1 MGSLWS
7 IDAALKH
14 VANAMT
20 LIFMFMREGT
30 VFGGRG
36 VSVIGASFSG
46 VPAISCKANKKQ

>member
-7 IDAALKH
+7 IDAASKH

-30 VFGGRG
+30 VFGT
-36 VSVIGASFSG
+36 
-46 VPAISCKANKKQ
+46 